1 MMLDM
6 FHDEGQV
13 PFHSLWFVS
22 LVLPQR
28 RACHYL
34 SLFSL
39 HQLTLPNTLSFCR
52 YGRADLGLEGI
63 KSFFRKPSMWS
74 HLRKAAAPGTNHRV
88 VEAAA
93 VGERSTMPGW
103 AHSGYTVG
111 EATQAVEAMHSHGRW
126 SKNIRNTYTQNRP
139 DRFSFKLL
147 QCQCWSIL
155 CIYHFDD
162 GRAQTCW

>member
-22 LVLPQR
+22 LLLPKR
-28 RACHYL
+28 RACQVWPSRSGAWGHKKL
-34 SLFSL
+34 
-39 HQLTLPNTLSFCR
+39 
-52 YGRADLGLEGI
+52 
-63 KSFFRKPSMWS
+63 FRKPSMWS

-103 AHSGYTVG
+103 DHGGYTA

-126 SKNIRNTYTQNRP
+126 SKNIRNTFTQNRP